1 MCTFRKGSRRFNSRF
16 LSQWGC
22 DGLKL
27 PYLKTKAIYSVK
39 WKEPKAEMLI
49 LCIILGVLLLYFIHY
64 ATRQPYRN
72 LEISYITLRAYEQ
85 LGFSEQWQ
93 VRELLQIAGD
103 ISIPKRERLE
113 AKIKMVQVLYSPQA
127 IQDFE
132 EL

>member
-1 MCTFRKGSRRFNSRF
+1 